1 MFLLRFLVIAFNVA
15 VVGYLVYRM
24 LEVARVMMPP
34 WKKTFIIVGGV
45 LLLLA
50 PLGMFLRFF
59 APTTQYFVIYPV
71 AIAVYL
77 YMIRE
82 L

>member
-1 MFLLRFLVIAFNVA
+1 MILRFLVITFNVA
-15 VVGYLVYRM
+15 IVGYLVYRM
-24 LEVARVMMPP
+24 IEISRVMMPP
-34 WKKTFIIVGGV
+34 WKKTFIVVGGII
-45 LLLLA
+45 LLLV
-50 PLGMFLRFF
+50 PIGMFFTLFR
-59 APTTQYFVIYPV
+59 PTMSYFLIYPV